1 MSDLIVQPSVK
12 GAYPTVQTKPV
23 DGVDHVFANLLLAE
37 STTDASEDAEGVLP
51 VEQPA
56 DRLSY
61 KFQRLRESLR
71 QAIAAGT
78 LRGRLPGERS
88 LAKQFQVNAK
98 TLSKALTDLA
108 AEGLLDRT
116 VGRGT
121 FVRQGDA
128 STRDPSF
135 AGYESSAGNGRVLVL
150 TRTLGGA
157 SNHSSTKVQSAAT
170 EFRSQPSKFAPETD
184 PLINAFAAASI
195 GGEPIVTGPI
205 GTESIGTEPVD
216 PGDSSTI
223 PAAVTLCSDIKKL
236 RPSFLVKFTAVVDLH
251 GLAGDDVIRDAMLRG
266 MKVILVDRLPRPYSC
281 HAVLVE
287 RVLPTIYL
295 IKRLAAMGHQ
305 LITISF
311 DAGQSEA
318 VAAIRQSLDVIV
330 PHLNIR
336 FSTTQDL
343 HEITGTRSQILAST
357 AYVFDQFAPASQFM
371 ALLQTLKIS
380 VPADV
385 SVAALGL
392 CDSSRNRKSGVDGPL
407 DPNEPVD
414 VGPQCSGYPI
424 YAKSVIAT
432 IHELAQTPMPVRPL
446 PTWLTG
452 EFVDRGTMGI
462 VGPIQNSEL

>member
-37 STTDASEDAEGVLP
+37 STTDASEDAEAVLP

-78 LRGRLPGERS
+78 LSGRLPGERS

-121 FVRQGDA
+121 FVRQNDA
-128 STRDPSF
+128 STRDSSF
-135 AGYESSAGNGRVLVL
+135 AGYESSAGNGRMLVL
-150 TRTLGGA
+150 TRILGGA
-157 SNHSSTKVQSAAT
+157 SGHSSTMVQSAAT
-170 EFRSQPSKFAPETD
+170 DFQSQPSKFALETD
-184 PLINAFAAASI
+184 PLIDAFAAASI
-195 GGEPIVTGPI
+195 G
-205 GTESIGTEPVD
+205 TESIGTDLVD
-216 PGDSSTI
+216 PVAASSA
-223 PAAVTLCSDIKKL
+223 PAVTLCNDIKRL

-287 RVLPTIYL
+287 RVLPTICL

-305 LITISF
+305 SITISF

-385 SVAALGL
+385 SVGALGL
-392 CDSSRNRKSGVDGPL
+392 CDSSRDRKSGIDGPL
-407 DPNEPVD
+407 DTDEPVD
-414 VGPQCSGYPI
+414 VGPPCSGYPI
-424 YAKSVIAT
+424 YAKTVIAA

-452 EFVDRGTMGI
+452 EFVDRRTMGI